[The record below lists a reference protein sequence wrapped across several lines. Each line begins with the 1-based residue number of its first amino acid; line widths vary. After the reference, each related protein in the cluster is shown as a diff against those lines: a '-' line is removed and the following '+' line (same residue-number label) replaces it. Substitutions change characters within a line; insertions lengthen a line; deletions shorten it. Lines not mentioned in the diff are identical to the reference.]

1 MPAVIERVTARPV
14 RNARIAVAAGVIVF
28 AVFIV
33 VAFVM
38 RRANAGV
45 QFHTSD
51 QIATGLIGVLAGSG
65 FAPFTRPRLDADLHG
80 VRIRGF
86 FGGWRRIP
94 WEMVVAVE
102 FPKSVRFARLV
113 LPGDETVALY
123 AVQRA
128 DRERSIAV
136 MQGLRALHD
145 RARGEPGSGIDRA
158 RGEPGVG
165 N

>member
-1 MPAVIERVTARPV
+1 MPAVTDHVTARPV
-14 RNARIAVAAGVIVF
+14 RTARVAVVAGLVVF
-28 AVFIV
+28 SVFLV

-51 QIATGLIGVLAGSG
+51 QVGTAVIGVLAGFG
-65 FAPFTRPRLDADLHG
+65 FAPFTRPRLDADAHG

-86 FGGWRRIP
+86 FGSWRTIP
-94 WEMVVAVE
+94 WEIVVAVE
-102 FPKSVRFARLV
+102 FPKTVRFARLV

-136 MQGLRALHD
+136 MRGLRALH
-145 RARGEPGSGIDRA
+145 AQAHGLP
-158 RGEPGVG
+158 V
-165 N
+165 

>member
-1 MPAVIERVTARPV
+1 MPAVTDRVTARPV
-14 RNARIAVAAGVIVF
+14 RTARIAVVAGLVVF
-28 AVFIV
+28 AVFLA

-51 QIATGLIGVLAGSG
+51 QVATAVIGVLAGFG
-65 FAPFTRPRLDADLHG
+65 FRPFTRPRLDADARG

-86 FGGWRRIP
+86 FGGWRTIP

-102 FPKSVRFARLV
+102 FPKTVRFARLV
-113 LPGDETVALY
+113 LPGDETIALY

-136 MQGLRALHD
+136 MRALRALHAEVIGHP
-145 RARGEPGSGIDRA
+145 R
-158 RGEPGVG
+158 
-165 N
+165 

>member
-14 RNARIAVAAGVIVF
+14 RTARIAVVAGVVVF
-28 AVFIV
+28 AVFLV

-38 RRANAGV
+38 RRNNAGV

-51 QIATGLIGVLAGSG
+51 QVATAVIGVLAGCG
-65 FAPFTRPRLDADLHG
+65 FAPFTRPRLDADVHG
-80 VRIRGF
+80 VRLRGF

-94 WEMVVAVE
+94 WEMVLGVE
-102 FPKSVRFARLV
+102 FPKTVRFARLV

-136 MQGLRALHD
+136 MGGLRALH
-145 RARGEPGSGIDRA
+145 AQAHGQPT
-158 RGEPGVG
+158 
-165 N
+165 